1 MSHKKH
7 LIALTA
13 LLFARAAFA
22 ETVNYNVFV
31 KLDNTAESRVNDISQ
46 ALAKQGVKS
55 LFAQGLSSAPHP
67 LSHRIRQQ
75 KAA

>member
-7 LIALTA
+7 LIALAA
-13 LLFARAAFA
+13 LLLARAAFA

-46 ALAKQGVKS
+46 ALAKQGVNS
-55 LFAQGLSSAPHP
+55 LFAV
-67 LSHRIRQQ
+67 SHHAF
-75 KAA
+75 AALFEA